1 MAAPSYP
8 AGTVLALLE
17 TALVTPP
24 TRRAL
29 QARLAQPASVA
40 PRFFDVSSFATL
52 GAICARLIPPIEGIQ
67 WLDIAGTIDR
77 TLANGI
83 GDGWRYDTMPPDALA
98 YPQGLQGMDQSACAL
113 FGAPFCQ
120 LEPAQ
125 QDSVL
130 RAVQAG
136 SAPGSAWTALPPTRF
151 FEDLLAAAVQACY
164 AHPLAQES
172 IGYAGMADAPG
183 WQAIGLGELEARE
196 PRPVS
201 SNESGVA

>member
-29 QARLAQPASVA
+29 QARLAQPATVA
-40 PRFFDVSSFATL
+40 PRFFDLTSFATL

-67 WLDIAGTIDR
+67 SLDIAGTIDR
-77 TLANGI
+77 TLADGI
-83 GDGWRYDTMPPDALA
+83 GDGWRYDAMPPDALA
-98 YPQGLQGMDQSACAL
+98 YPQGLQGMDQSACAM
-113 FGAPFCQ
+113 FGAPFGQ
-120 LEPAQ
+120 LELAQ

-136 SAPGSAWTALPPTRF
+136 NAPGSAWQTIPAARF
-151 FEDLLAAAVQACY
+151 FEDLLAAAVEACY

-172 IGYAGMADAPG
+172 IGYVGMADAPG

-196 PRPVS
+196 PRPTQ
-201 SNESGVA
+201 GLHD

>member
-17 TALVTPP
+17 TASVTPP

-29 QARLAQPASVA
+29 QARLAQPVTVA
-40 PRFFDVSSFATL
+40 PRFFDRSSFAML
-52 GAICARLIPPIEGIQ
+52 SAICARLTPPIEGVQ

-77 TLANGI
+77 TLADGI
-83 GDGWRYDTMPPDALA
+83 GDGWRYDAMPPDALA

-120 LEPAQ
+120 LEAGQ

-136 SAPGSAWTALPPTRF
+136 NAPGSVWQTLPAARF

-183 WQAIGLGELEARE
+183 WQAIGLDELEARE

-201 SNESGVA
+201 SNKSRIA

>member
-17 TALVTPP
+17 TALVTPL

-29 QARLAQPASVA
+29 QARLARPATVA
-40 PRFFDVSSFATL
+40 PRFFDRSSFATL
-52 GAICARLIPPIEGIQ
+52 SAMCARLIPPIEGVQ

-77 TLANGI
+77 TLADGI
-83 GDGWRYDTMPPDALA
+83 GDGWRYDAMPPDALA
-98 YPQGLQGMDQSACAL
+98 YPQGLQGMDESACAL

-120 LEPAQ
+120 LEAAQ

-136 SAPGSAWTALPPTRF
+136 NAPGSVWQTLPAARF

-183 WQAIGLGELEARE
+183 WQAIGLNELEARE

-201 SNESGVA
+201 SNKSRVA

>member
-17 TALVTPP
+17 TASVTPP
-24 TRRAL
+24 TRRTL
-29 QARLAQPASVA
+29 QARLAQPVTVA
-40 PRFFDVSSFATL
+40 PRFFDGSSFATL
-52 GAICARLIPPIEGIQ
+52 SAMCARLTPPIEGVQ

-77 TLANGI
+77 TLADGI
-83 GDGWRYDTMPPDALA
+83 GDGWRYDAMPPDALV

-120 LEPAQ
+120 LEAGQ

-136 SAPGSAWTALPPTRF
+136 NAPGSVWQTLPAARF

-183 WQAIGLGELEARE
+183 WQAIGLDELEARE

-201 SNESGVA
+201 SNKSRIA

>member
-1 MAAPSYP
+1 MAMPSYP
-8 AGTVLALLE
+8 AGTVRALLE

-29 QARLAQPASVA
+29 QARLAQPANVA
-40 PRFFDVSSFATL
+40 PRFFDASSFATL
-52 GAICARLIPPIEGIQ
+52 SAMCARLIPPIEGVQ
-67 WLDIAGTIDR
+67 WLDIAGTIDQ
-77 TLANGI
+77 TLADGI
-83 GDGWRYDTMPPDALA
+83 GDGWRYDAMPPDALA
-98 YPQGLQGMDQSACAL
+98 YPQGLQGMDESASAL
-113 FGAPFCQ
+113 FGTPFCQ
-120 LEPAQ
+120 LKAEQ

-136 SAPGSAWTALPPTRF
+136 NAPGSAWQSIPAARF

-164 AHPLAQES
+164 AHPLTQES

-196 PRPVS
+196 PRPAR
-201 SNESGVA
+201 GLHD

>member
-29 QARLAQPASVA
+29 QARLAQPATVA
-40 PRFFDVSSFATL
+40 PRFFDRSSFATL
-52 GAICARLIPPIEGIQ
+52 SAMCARLIPPIEGVQ

-77 TLANGI
+77 TLADGI
-83 GDGWRYDTMPPDALA
+83 GDGWRYDAMPPDALA
-98 YPQGLQGMDQSACAL
+98 YPQGLQGMDESACAL

-120 LEPAQ
+120 LEAAQ

-136 SAPGSAWTALPPTRF
+136 NAPGSVWQTLPAARF

-183 WQAIGLGELEARE
+183 WQAIGLNELEARE

-201 SNESGVA
+201 SNKSRVA

>member
-1 MAAPSYP
+1 MVAPSYP

-29 QARLAQPASVA
+29 QARLAQPATVA
-40 PRFFDVSSFATL
+40 PRFFDLTSFATL

-67 WLDIAGTIDR
+67 SLDIAGTIDR
-77 TLANGI
+77 TLADGI
-83 GDGWRYDTMPPDALA
+83 GDGWRYDAMPPDALA
-98 YPQGLQGMDQSACAL
+98 YPQGLQGIDQSACAL

-120 LEPAQ
+120 LELAQ

-136 SAPGSAWTALPPTRF
+136 NAPGSAWQTIPAARF
-151 FEDLLAAAVQACY
+151 FEDLLAAAVEACY

-172 IGYAGMADAPG
+172 IGYVGMADAPG

-196 PRPVS
+196 PRPTQ
-201 SNESGVA
+201 GLHD